1 MLKLL
6 ALINKNI
13 YINNKGDSMYKLL
26 TIISLCVL
34 TQVAFAGHHESGHMK
49 KGAVIG
55 YEISEDGEKLDI
67 VAGDPSLVKI
77 WVDYV
82 EAHNQRDLEAIDKTN
97 ADDMVGKAPNG
108 VIVNG
113 SAEHAAFLKNWFET
127 SNPAWEFVY
136 AMANDVPQSDGSIHH
151 WVTSS
156 YKVTDTIDGKEV
168 VARESFDVRIE
179 NNKIKEIIVASRQ
192 VLSE

>member
-6 ALINKNI
+6 ALVNKI

-34 TQVAFAGHHESGHMK
+34 TQVTFAGHHESGHMK

-55 YEISEDGEKLDI
+55 HEISEDGEKLDI

-127 SNPAWEFVY
+127 SNPVWEFVY
-136 AMANDVPQSDGSIHH
+136 AMANDVPQADGSIHH

>member
-1 MLKLL
+1 
-6 ALINKNI
+6 
-13 YINNKGDSMYKLL
+13 MYKLL
-26 TIISLCVL
+26 TIFSLCFL
-34 TQVAFAGHHESGHMK
+34 TQITFAGHHESGHMK

-67 VAGDPSLVKI
+67 IAGDPSLVKI

-127 SNPAWEFVY
+127 SNPSWEFVY
-136 AMANDVPQSDGSIHH
+136 AMANDVPQADGSIHH

>member
-1 MLKLL
+1 MLFI
-6 ALINKNI
+6 A
-13 YINNKGDSMYKLL
+13 
-26 TIISLCVL
+26 
-34 TQVAFAGHHESGHMK
+34 QVTCAGHHESDHIK
-49 KGAVIG
+49 KGAFIG
-55 YEISEDGEKLDI
+55 YEFSDDVTKLDI
-67 VAGDPSLVKI
+67 VAWDPSLVKI

-97 ADDMVGKAPNG
+97 ADDLVGKAPNG

-127 SNPAWEFVY
+127 SNPIWEFVY
-136 AMANDVPQSDGSIHH
+136 AMANDVPQADGSIHH

-156 YKVTDTIDGKEV
+156 YKVTDTINGKEV

-179 NNKIKEIIVASRQ
+179 NSKIKEIIVASRQ

>member
-1 MLKLL
+1 MNKVFSIIGLL
-6 ALINKNI
+6 LI
-13 YINNKGDSMYKLL
+13 
-26 TIISLCVL
+26 
-34 TQVAFAGHHESGHMK
+34 TQITFAGHHESGHMK

-55 YEISEDGEKLDI
+55 YEISDDGTKLDI

-82 EAHNQRDLEAIDKTN
+82 EAHNQRDLEAIDDIN
-97 ADDMVGKAPNG
+97 ADDLVGKAPNG

-113 SAEHAAFLKNWFET
+113 SDEHAAFLKNWFET
-127 SNPAWEFVY
+127 SNPVWEFVY
-136 AMANDVPQSDGSIHH
+136 AMANDVPQADGSIHH

-156 YKVTDTIDGKEV
+156 YKVTDTIEGKEV

-192 VLSE
+192 VLSEE

>member
-6 ALINKNI
+6 ALINKI

-34 TQVAFAGHHESGHMK
+34 TQVTFAGHHESGHMK

-127 SNPAWEFVY
+127 SNPSWEFVY
-136 AMANDVPQSDGSIHH
+136 AMANDVPQADGSIHH

>member
-1 MLKLL
+1 MMVRNWILL
-6 ALINKNI
+6 RVILSNI
-13 YINNKGDSMYKLL
+13 
-26 TIISLCVL
+26 
-34 TQVAFAGHHESGHMK
+34 
-49 KGAVIG
+49 
-55 YEISEDGEKLDI
+55 
-67 VAGDPSLVKI
+67 KI

-82 EAHNQRDLEAIDKTN
+82 EAHNQRDLAAIDNAN
-97 ADDMVGKAPNG
+97 ADDFEGRAPNG
-108 VIVNG
+108 AIVNG
-113 SAEHAAFLKNWFET
+113 PAEHAEFLKEWFAA
-127 SNPAWEFVY
+127 SDPSWEYIY
-136 AMANDVPQSDGSIHH
+136 AMANDVPQADGSIHH

>member
-1 MLKLL
+1 MK
-6 ALINKNI
+6 I

-26 TIISLCVL
+26 TIISLCFL
-34 TQVAFAGHHESGHMK
+34 TQITFAGHHESGHMK

-127 SNPAWEFVY
+127 SNPSWEFVY
-136 AMANDVPQSDGSIHH
+136 AMANDVPQADGSIHH

-192 VLSE
+192 VLSK

>member
-1 MLKLL
+1 
-6 ALINKNI
+6 
-13 YINNKGDSMYKLL
+13 MYKLL
-26 TIISLCVL
+26 TIISLCFL
-34 TQVAFAGHHESGHMK
+34 TQITFAGHHESGHMK

-82 EAHNQRDLEAIDKTN
+82 EAHNQRDLETIDKTN

-113 SAEHAAFLKNWFET
+113 SAEHVAFLKNWFET
-127 SNPAWEFVY
+127 SNPSWEFVY
-136 AMANDVPQSDGSIHH
+136 AMANDVPQADGSIHH

>member
-1 MLKLL
+1 
-6 ALINKNI
+6 
-13 YINNKGDSMYKLL
+13 MYKLL
-26 TIISLCVL
+26 SILSLTL
-34 TQVAFAGHHESGHMK
+34 LAQFSIAGHHESGHMN

-55 YEISEDGEKLDI
+55 YELSDNGEKLDI
-67 VAGDPSLVKI
+67 IAGDPSLVKI

-82 EAHNQRDLEAIDKTN
+82 EAHNQRDLETIDQAN
-97 ADDMVGKAPNG
+97 AEDLVGKAPNG

-113 SAEHAAFLKNWFET
+113 SDEHAAFLKNWFET
-127 SNPAWEFVY
+127 SNPSWEFVY
-136 AMANDVPQSDGSIHH
+136 AMANDVPQPDGEIHH

-156 YKVTDTIDGKEV
+156 YKVTDIIDGTEV

-192 VLSE
+192 VLAEE

>member
-1 MLKLL
+1 MLWLLRKNLIKNINYQGDFMHKLL
-6 ALINKNI
+6 SLMSLFLIAQF
-13 YINNKGDSMYKLL
+13 S
-26 TIISLCVL
+26 
-34 TQVAFAGHHESGHMK
+34 FAGHHELGEMK

-55 YEISEDGEKLDI
+55 YEISEDGTKLDI
-67 VAGDPSLVKI
+67 VAGDASLVKI

-97 ADDMVGKAPNG
+97 AEDLVGKAPNG

-127 SNPAWEFVY
+127 SNPVWEFVY
-136 AMANDVPQSDGSIHH
+136 AMANDVPQEDGSIHH

>member
-1 MLKLL
+1 MHKLL
-6 ALINKNI
+6 SLMSLFLIAQF
-13 YINNKGDSMYKLL
+13 S
-26 TIISLCVL
+26 
-34 TQVAFAGHHESGHMK
+34 FAGHHEFGEMK

-55 YEISEDGEKLDI
+55 YEISEDGTKLDI
-67 VAGDPSLVKI
+67 VAGDASLVKI

-97 ADDMVGKAPNG
+97 AEDLVGKAPNG

-127 SNPAWEFVY
+127 SNPVWEFVY
-136 AMANDVPQSDGSIHH
+136 AMANDVPQEDGSIHH

>member
-1 MLKLL
+1 
-6 ALINKNI
+6 
-13 YINNKGDSMYKLL
+13 MYKLL
-26 TIISLCVL
+26 SILSLTL
-34 TQVAFAGHHESGHMK
+34 LAQFSIAGHHESGHMN

-55 YEISEDGEKLDI
+55 YELSDNGEKLDI
-67 VAGDPSLVKI
+67 IAGDPSLVKI

-97 ADDMVGKAPNG
+97 AEDLVGKAPNG

-113 SAEHAAFLKNWFET
+113 SDEHAAFLKNWFET
-127 SNPAWEFVY
+127 SNPSWEFVY
-136 AMANDVPQSDGSIHH
+136 AMANDVPQPDGEIHH

-156 YKVTDTIDGKEV
+156 YKVTDIIDGKEV

-179 NNKIKEIIVASRQ
+179 DNKIKEIIVASRLI
-192 VLSE
+192 LSE

>member
-1 MLKLL
+1 
-6 ALINKNI
+6 
-13 YINNKGDSMYKLL
+13 MYKLL
-26 TIISLCVL
+26 SILSLTL
-34 TQVAFAGHHESGHMK
+34 LAQFSIAGHHESGHMN

-55 YEISEDGEKLDI
+55 YELSDNGERLDI
-67 VAGDPSLVKI
+67 IAGDPSLVKI

-97 ADDMVGKAPNG
+97 AEDLVGKAPNG

-113 SAEHAAFLKNWFET
+113 SDEHAAFLKNWFET
-127 SNPAWEFVY
+127 SNPSWEFVY
-136 AMANDVPQSDGSIHH
+136 AMANDVPQPDGEIHH

-156 YKVTDTIDGKEV
+156 YKVTDIIDGTEV

-192 VLSE
+192 VLAEE

>member
-1 MLKLL
+1 MVIGITYLINYQGDFMHKLL
-6 ALINKNI
+6 SFMSLFLIAQL
-13 YINNKGDSMYKLL
+13 S
-26 TIISLCVL
+26 
-34 TQVAFAGHHESGHMK
+34 FAGHHESSHANNGS
-49 KGAVIG
+49 VIG
-55 YEISEDGEKLDI
+55 YEISEDGTRLDI

-97 ADDMVGKAPNG
+97 ADDLVGRAPNG

-113 SAEHAAFLKNWFET
+113 SDEHAAFLKNWFET
-127 SNPAWEFVY
+127 SNPVWEFVY
-136 AMANDVPQSDGSIHH
+136 AMANDVPQADGSIHH

>member
-1 MLKLL
+1 
-6 ALINKNI
+6 
-13 YINNKGDSMYKLL
+13 MYKLL
-26 TIISLCVL
+26 SILSLTL
-34 TQVAFAGHHESGHMK
+34 LAQFSIAGHHESGHMN

-55 YEISEDGEKLDI
+55 YELSDNGEKLDI
-67 VAGDPSLVKI
+67 IAGDPSLVKI

-97 ADDMVGKAPNG
+97 AEDLVGKAPNG

-113 SAEHAAFLKNWFET
+113 SDEHAAFLKNWFET
-127 SNPAWEFVY
+127 SNPSWEFVY
-136 AMANDVPQSDGSIHH
+136 AMANDVPQPDGEIHH

-156 YKVTDTIDGKEV
+156 YKVTDIIDGTEV

-192 VLSE
+192 VLAEE